1 MKTSL
6 SFLFAF
12 AAVVV
17 SAGNHKPNSL
27 NVGPAIAAAGSRA
40 GLQEDRL
47 EATVTPDSTPA
58 NKSVAAEEPG
68 AAKAKAPKRT
78 LPSRAQLWLT

>member
-6 SFLFAF
+6 SLLFAF

-17 SAGNHKPNSL
+17 SAGNHKPTTLS
-27 NVGPAIAAAGSRA
+27 VGPAIAAAGSRA
-40 GLQEDRL
+40 ALQEDRL
-47 EATVTPDSTPA
+47 EATVAPDSTPT
-58 NKSVAAEEPG
+58 NKAVAAEEPG
-68 AAKAKAPKRT
+68 PAKAKAPKRM